1 MAEVKPAVAGGERP
15 VTTHIVDTLTKKLER
30 YGVVVF
36 YNPAGDMR
44 EALTN
49 LPPEVAVVGFGGS
62 YLQVKLAAEERFS
75 RLRQDFSLS
84 DSLLIYVNAPA
95 VADKEDDPLLEYALA
110 GTAYSETL
118 RSLARKAL
126 EGRFSREQVEALF
139 DAPSPP
145 TLADLDRWGAT
156 EAVDAGALSVV
167 YGTSDTVTLL
177 RSFLEVDQH
186 DERLNLAELATFLK
200 AAVGLTAGD
209 ANDAAS
215 LRAALWRHVLLSDL
229 AQDAGQDVRK
239 QPPTLR
245 KPQQE
250 AVAKVAE
257 ALRQAKS
264 EAYRAWASRVETEE
278 SLANRL
284 TATAYRHDTFG
295 FQNTQML
302 LSLDGLVS
310 KGQLGVALER
320 VAQFEGS
327 FWSELYPQRQGAWR
341 VAKFALCVLQEAKR
355 VTEGVKRA
363 GPNLKKL
370 ALGYVGAAAG
380 EADTGWHRLDSRQ
393 RELEQNVA
401 ALNDVGEVQTL
412 IMKARHA
419 YEAALFEQASKLFAG
434 YELEGLGLG
443 LPKQETTFKEVVA
456 PGLREQPVAYFVM
469 DALRYEMGL
478 ELAQLLRE
486 LAAEYPSDVTVAVE
500 ARASVL
506 PSTTPFGMA
515 ALLPGAEAGLGLS
528 AKAEPML
535 GSVTLKDWA
544 ARKKYWQQSY
554 YDGFAEYR
562 IEELPD
568 EAKLHK
574 KLEGGLKLLLV
585 RMQEIDTFGEIDHPD
600 ALQVMSRLL
609 GTVRRAVKTVLAAGV
624 RQVVITADHG
634 YLLLPTTTG
643 DHLETPDGK
652 RLLGGRRYWLGHIVG
667 RPMRSSVFTAEDA
680 GLDGHALSSTR
691 LVFPM
696 GHGVY
701 QSSGASLY
709 FHGGP
714 SLQERVVPVIT
725 VQAAKAPPREE
736 KRSAPRPVHTLEA
749 TLSAQPEVGIFV
761 ATVRLVG
768 QTGLLGLSATLPRV
782 RVECV
787 SEGGDPAVIS
797 FPSSTTGEYTF
808 DEQGLLRLV
817 LMPKGPFDQ
826 RWTLRVV
833 QDTEDQ
839 ALTTST
845 WQPNAPEPPPTPAP
859 PPTPPPSAEPAAA
872 SPVFGK
878 PLPDPALE
886 PPEELRETLSYMVK
900 VREMPEPDLMT
911 YLEGR
916 GQGRAAKRA
925 LDRYLDD
932 LVRAGHALIKRD
944 VSTLPPVYKLDPLA
958 LEALG

>member
-1 MAEVKPAVAGGERP
+1 MAQLETTLNSIKNKPITAYIAS
-15 VTTHIVDTLTKKLER
+15 TLIKKLER

-36 YNPAGDMR
+36 YNPSGDMR
-44 EALTN
+44 EALGA
-49 LPPEVAVVGFGGS
+49 LPPAVQVIKFTGS
-62 YLQVKLAAEERFS
+62 YLQVKFEAEERFD
-75 RLRQDFSLS
+75 RLRQGFTLA

-95 VADKEDDPLLEYALA
+95 VAAKEDDPLLEYALT
-110 GTAYSETL
+110 GTAFNETL
-118 RSLARKAL
+118 RSLARRAL
-126 EGRFSREQVEALF
+126 EGRFTRDQVEALF

-156 EAVDAGALSVV
+156 ESVEVGALSVV
-167 YGTSDTVTLL
+167 YGTSDTVMLVRT
-177 RSFLEVDQH
+177 FLETDQH
-186 DERLNLAELATFLK
+186 DEQLNLTELATFLK
-200 AAVGLTAGD
+200 ASVGLPAG
-209 ANDAAS
+209 NQVEAAS
-215 LRAALWRHVLLSDL
+215 LRADLWRHMLLSDL
-229 AQDAGQDVRK
+229 ALGTGQHILN

-245 KPQQE
+245 KAQQE
-250 AVAKVAE
+250 AIAKVAR
-257 ALRQAKS
+257 ALRQARS
-264 EAYRAWASRVETEE
+264 GAYRAWANRIETEE
-278 SLANRL
+278 SIANRL
-284 TATAYRHDTFG
+284 TAASYQYDTFG

-310 KGQLGVALER
+310 KDQISLALER
-320 VAQFEGS
+320 VEKFGDS
-327 FWSELYPQRQGAWR
+327 FWTDLYPQRQGAWR

-355 VTEGVKRA
+355 VIDEVKKA
-363 GPNLKKL
+363 GPNLEKL
-370 ALGYVGAAAG
+370 AVGYAG
-380 EADTGWHRLDSRQ
+380 NAEDVTGWHVLDSRQ
-393 RELEQNVA
+393 RELEQSLA
-401 ALNDVGEVQTL
+401 ALNDAGDVQTL
-412 IMKARHA
+412 VMKARHA

-434 YELEGLGLG
+434 YEIEGLKLG

-456 PGLREQPVAYFVM
+456 PGLREHPVAFFVM

-478 ELAQLLRE
+478 ELVELLRE
-486 LAAEYPSDVTVAVE
+486 LATEHSSGVEVTVE

-535 GSVTLKDWA
+535 GTVTLKDWA

-574 KLEGGLKLLLV
+574 KLESGLKLLLV

-609 GTVRRAVKTVLAAGV
+609 GTIRRAVKTVLAAGF
-624 RQVVITADHG
+624 QHVVITADHG

-643 DHLETPDGK
+643 DHLAPPDGK
-652 RLLGGRRYWLGHIVG
+652 RLLGGRRYWLGHVTG
-667 RPMRSSVFTAEDA
+667 RPVRSSVFTTEDA
-680 GLDGHALSSTR
+680 GLDGHLLSGAR

-701 QSSGASLY
+701 QSSGSSLY

-714 SLQERVVPVIT
+714 SLQERVVPVI
-725 VQAAKAPPREE
+725 VVRAEKAPPREQ
-736 KRSAPRPVHTLEA
+736 KRSAPRSVHKLEA
-749 TLSAQPEVGIFV
+749 TLSAQPEMGIFV

-768 QTGLLGLSATLPRV
+768 QIGLLGLSATLPRV

-797 FPSSTTGEYTF
+797 FPLSTTGEYAF

-817 LMPKGPFDQ
+817 LIPKGPFDQ
-826 RWTLRVV
+826 RWTLNVM
-833 QDTEDQ
+833 QDIEGQ
-839 ALTTST
+839 ALTTT
-845 WQPNAPEPPPTPAP
+845 NWQPDEAAP
-859 PPTPPPSAEPAAA
+859 PVVEASTPPLVPEPAATN
-872 SPVFGK
+872 SVFGK

-886 PPEELRETLSYMVK
+886 PPENLRDIVTYMVK
-900 VREMPEPDLMT
+900 VREMPEPDLVA
-911 YLEGR
+911 YLESKGR
-916 GQGRAAKRA
+916 GRAAKRE
-925 LDRYLDD
+925 LDRYLDA
-932 LVRAGHALIKRD
+932 LARAGSPLIKRD
-944 VSTLPPVYKLDPLA
+944 MTTLPPIYKLDPLA
-958 LEALG
+958 LEALD